1 MADELMTTQELQEL
15 LRVDR
20 TTVYAMLKSGRL
32 PGFKLGGQWRFSRR
46 EVERWLLEQKEE
58 EGDENLPIKPSPAV
72 LPLDSVQ
79 SIQSI
84 FAEAMGV
91 SSVVTGLDGQP
102 LTEVS
107 NSCHFCDLVRNSPSG
122 RQQCVDSWRT
132 LAGQKERRPRLFAC
146 HAGLL
151 YARGRIEVEDEF
163 VAMIFAGEFVLD
175 GDLEVVKARMEATA
189 EAAGLDRIA
198 LEEALKSVRS
208 LTPERADRLMALLAR
223 AGEALSAIG
232 RDRLVLLRKLWRIA
246 EVSTL

>member
-20 TTVYAMLKSGRL
+20 TTVYAMLKDGRL
-32 PGFKLGGQWRFSRR
+32 PGFKVGGRWRFSRR
-46 EVERWLLEQKEE
+46 EVERWLLEQRDIE
-58 EGDENLPIKPSPAV
+58 DEDFPVEPSPGV
-72 LPLDSVQ
+72 LPLDSVR

-91 SSVVTGLDGQP
+91 SSVVTRLDGQP

-107 NSCHFCDLVRNSPSG
+107 NSCRFCELVRRRPG
-122 RQQCVDSWRT
+122 GMQQCIDSWRT
-132 LAGQKERRPRLFAC
+132 LANQKERRPRLFSC

-163 VAMIFAGEFVLD
+163 VAMVFAGEFVLD
-175 GDLEVVKARMEATA
+175 SQLEVVKAKIPAA
-189 EAAGLDRIA
+189 AKAANVDEAALEKA
-198 LEEALKSVRS
+198 LSSVHS
-208 LTPERADRLMALLAR
+208 LTPARADQLMILLAR

-232 RDRLVLLRKLWRIA
+232 RDRLVLLRKLRRIA
-246 EVSTL
+246 EVSAL